1 MKDLNFFR
9 NVIDECD
16 EEIVKALEKRF
27 DAVKGVIAYKKKND
41 LAILQPNR
49 EDQVLKKVDS
59 YQDSDE
65 YSEEIK
71 SIYLYIMEKS
81 KEIQKKN

>member
-1 MKDLNFFR
+1 MKDLEFFR
-9 NVIDECD
+9 EAIDECD
-16 EEIVKALEKRF
+16 KEIVKALEKRF
-27 DAVKGVIAYKKKND
+27 DAVKGVIAYKKKHD
-41 LAILQPNR
+41 IAILQPNR
-49 EDQVLKKVDS
+49 EDQVLEKVES
-59 YQDSDE
+59 YQDSNE

>member
-9 NVIDECD
+9 DVIDECD
-16 EEIVKALEKRF
+16 KEIVKALEKRF

-49 EDQVLKKVDS
+49 ENQVLKKVDS